1 MAIFVTLINFTEQ
14 DVATIKDSPSRLDA
28 ARQALKELGGEMKD
42 FYLTMGG
49 YDAVA
54 IVEVP
59 SDEVAARFALM
70 MGSRGN
76 VRTTTLRAFGDA
88 EFRQIVGALP

>member
-1 MAIFVTLINFTEQ
+1 MAIFVTLINFTEKG
-14 DVATIKDSPSRLDA
+14 VATIKDSPSRLDA

-54 IVEVP
+54 P
-59 SDEVAARFALM
+59 SSRCQAMKWRRALR
-70 MGSRGN
+70 S
-76 VRTTTLRAFGDA
+76 
-88 EFRQIVGALP
+88 